1 MHLKNIVPILLLLT
15 VPAVMSALPQSL
27 ETFYDFEN
35 ETATGTDFTL
45 GVAPFTIRVIGF
57 SLETVDNPALAHSG
71 NKALV
76 LEAGQEG
83 LIILERGAN
92 LVQFYAGETTGGGRL
107 ELREVNRFIL
117 STDGTIEGLPA
128 NISPGANPPLQSF
141 VGFSGDINDATDL
154 NFTGGVVEI
163 KIINVNER
171 ATIDDLG
178 FTYTVGPPNNT
189 IFEDFTNVGTHL
201 KPNFNSPFSRVNFT
215 IGTSPYTAHFTG
227 GIASNSGGEFFQHSI
242 PTGGSDV
249 AGVWRVEDASFSG
262 ATGIGIIEFETPVAK
277 LEFYAAVSSKE
288 TLKYSF
294 LTSMIIW
301 SLQPKIF
308 LKV

>member
-1 MHLKNIVPILLLLT
+1 MHTRNSVSILLILLFIPL
-15 VPAVMSALPQSL
+15 VLRAAPENL
-27 ETFYDFEN
+27 ETFFDFEN

-71 NKALV
+71 TKALV

-92 LVQFYAGETTGGGRL
+92 LLEFYAAETTGGGRL

-117 STDGTIEGLPA
+117 SPDGTIEGLPA

-141 VGFSGDINDATDL
+141 VGFSGDINDPNDL
-154 NFTGGVVEI
+154 NFTGGIVEI

-171 ATIDDLG
+171 AVIDDLG

-189 IFEDFTNVGTHL
+189 IFEDFTNVGTHF

-215 IGTSPYTAHFTG
+215 IGTPPLH
-227 GIASNSGGEFFQHSI
+227 
-242 PTGGSDV
+242 
-249 AGVWRVEDASFSG
+249 R
-262 ATGIGIIEFETPVAK
+262 
-277 LEFYAAVSSKE
+277 
-288 TLKYSF
+288 TLYRWHCGCLRRSF
-294 LTSMIIW
+294 L
-301 SLQPKIF
+301 
-308 LKV
+308 